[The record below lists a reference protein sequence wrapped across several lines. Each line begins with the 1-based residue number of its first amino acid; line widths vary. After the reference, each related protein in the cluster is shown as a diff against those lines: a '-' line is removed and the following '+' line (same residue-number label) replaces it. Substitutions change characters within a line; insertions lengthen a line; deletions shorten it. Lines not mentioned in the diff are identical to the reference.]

1 MRISDWSSDVCSS
14 DLDVVRAHAH
24 LDVQV
29 ARRRARRA
37 GLALPGQ
44 ADAVAAVDAGRHL
57 HRQDLFLLHAARAA
71 AFRTRAAEGLAAT
84 VALRAR
90 LLHREDAALETHLAA
105 SVAGVAGIELA
116 VLRARALAR
125 LALGQGRDL
134 DPALDAGHGLLEVE
148 LHHVADVG
156 AAARAARRSEEHT
169 S

>member
-44 ADAVAAVDAGRHL
+44 ADAVAAVDTGRHL

-71 AFRTRAAEGLAAT
+71 AFRARAAENLAPSM
-84 VALRAR
+84 ALRAR
-90 LLHREDAALETHLAA
+90 LPPRTAAALEPPLADRTGA
-105 SVAGVAGIELA
+105 LSGKRVAVR
-116 VLRARALAR
+116 VN
-125 LALGQGRDL
+125 LG
-134 DPALDAGHGLLEVE
+134 
-148 LHHVADVG
+148 
-156 AAARAARRSEEHT
+156 
-169 S
+169 

>member
-37 GLALPGQ
+37 GLALAGK
-44 ADAVAAVDAGRHL
+44 AEEGAAVDAGRHL

-90 LLHREDAALETHLAA
+90 LLHREDAALEDRKSTRGKG
-105 SVAGVAGIELA
+105 SNECQMTI
-116 VLRARALAR
+116 
-125 LALGQGRDL
+125 
-134 DPALDAGHGLLEVE
+134 P
-148 LHHVADVG
+148 
-156 AAARAARRSEEHT
+156 SF
-169 S
+169 SCIINIFIY

>member
-1 MRISDWSSDVCSS
+1 MLLFIVLSFVFC
-14 DLDVVRAHAH
+14 LMI
-24 LDVQV
+24 
-29 ARRRARRA
+29 RRPPRSTRT
-37 GLALPGQ
+37 
-44 ADAVAAVDAGRHL
+44 DT
-57 HRQDLFLLHAARAA
+57 LFPYTTLFRSRAA

-134 DPALDAGHGLLEVE
+134 DPALDAGHGLLAVE

-156 AAARAARRSEEHT
+156 AAARSARSAAAERSEE
-169 S
+169 

>member
-37 GLALPGQ
+37 GLALAGQ

-71 AFRTRAAEGLAAT
+71 AFRARAAESLAASM
-84 VALRAR
+84 ALRAR
-90 LLHREDAALETHLAA
+90 LLHREDAALEPHLAA

-116 VLRARALAR
+116 VLGPGALAR

-134 DPALDAGHGLLEVE
+134 DPALEAGHGLLEVGF
-148 LHHVADVG
+148 HH
-156 AAARAARRSEEHT
+156 
-169 S
+169 